1 MDDADG
7 MFVSSL
13 GGQAK
18 KTKPKKRKNRLGQMA
33 RQRIAE
39 KKHGNSAKHKVDP
52 AKDAIRR
59 QDVRKMQEKRKR
71 KRERL
76 KESGSDSGKGL
87 KDKIAKQSGGNQ
99 EEVLHPSWQAK
110 QKQSA
115 VQSFQGTRIKFD

>member
-1 MDDADG
+1 
-7 MFVSSL
+7 
-13 GGQAK
+13 
-18 KTKPKKRKNRLGQMA
+18 
-33 RQRIAE
+33 
-39 KKHGNSAKHKVDP
+39 
-52 AKDAIRR
+52 
-59 QDVRKMQEKRKR
+59 MQEKRKR

-76 KESGSDSGKGL
+76 KVIDSLLYFWRHICLQESGSDSGKGL